1 MMLKR
6 HDRGDPVKALQR
18 GLNRLGS
25 MLLIDGDF
33 GESTEA
39 AVVEA
44 RGALGLPE
52 GVVADDPLCDG
63 LAQLPEPSAELTAP
77 GVTFIGREEVSSPKA
92 YRQKYIHPVW
102 PSANS
107 GITIGIGYDLK
118 FANRA
123 KLDADWGDALQA
135 SAIELLAAVSGTVG
149 SEAKRAQVNDIT
161 VPLLAA
167 VKVFLQR
174 MMPEHIGLTRNAYLT
189 LDDDPDSPGGDW
201 CTADTNNTSWTFT
214 FTFDTPAS
222 ALDTSTDAQVIDYYV
237 RQFDE
242 AQTGEPTVQMT
253 IYDGVACA
261 DIHEAGTP
269 TTITAAGYPAKITD
283 TWTAAG
289 ISAAADVCVQVTCT
303 KTGGAGGVR
312 NSCDI
317 DAIEWDVTYSAATGT
332 TMVIGER
339 HETLR
344 GVLVF
349 AGR

>member
-189 LDDDPDSPGGDW
+189 LDALPPHRRTALISLVFNRGNDVKGDRRREMKRIQELLEEGNLDPV
-201 CTADTNNTSWTFT
+201 ADQLEAMKRLW
-214 FTFDTPAS
+214 DPA
-222 ALDTSTDAQVIDYYV
+222 T
-237 RQFDE
+237 E
-242 AQTGEPTVQMT
+242 
-253 IYDGVACA
+253 
-261 DIHEAGTP
+261 
-269 TTITAAGYPAKITD
+269 
-283 TWTAAG
+283 
-289 ISAAADVCVQVTCT
+289 
-303 KTGGAGGVR
+303 GGV
-312 NSCDI
+312 
-317 DAIEWDVTYSAATGT
+317 IERRRREARLWRDGFESLQLA
-332 TMVIGER
+332 
-339 HETLR
+339 
-344 GVLVF
+344 
-349 AGR
+349 